1 MPQFSLPTV
10 NIRPFEAPDYT
21 QNLRSLS
28 LLYSALARGQRGGG
42 AGGGRGA
49 GKVYHI
55 YRGLDEQGNP
65 IYEPVYG
72 GTEKLATRNF
82 EAMTND
88 RAKFALSNDPAVSKK
103 LANLPELSTEGQAE
117 VLESIR
123 KEDIPRLEKTLKIPA
138 AALIRE
144 GLAEHEAARRQQLRA
159 IEDNDWSSLFSRV
172 KEGIS
177 TFGDNLDM
185 LGASAEEKKLI
196 AKRGEERRQ
205 QAIAANPYWQEQ
217 ERLRAEGRL
226 GTLTNV
232 VTNPLDTMADTIGDL
247 GAGLAG
253 AVVGAKAGSALGSAL
268 GLPGALGGA
277 VGGAVLGGLA
287 GVPFGVGSYTRRVV
301 NDPNLS
307 DQQQTQA
314 IEAGSASAG
323 LTGFA
328 ANALPGGVFARSA
341 LAPIS
346 RGATALAQRG
356 IGGGAMQRLANTGT
370 DAASQGLLARSVRAL
385 PASML
390 EGAMMNAGQQFG
402 ENVVFNQTTG
412 LDTPLS
418 EYVMDAA
425 LAGAVTGVPFA
436 PFNAAP
442 AKARRPVER
451 TTDTTQPPADAA
463 DSVASPVE
471 PIGPS
476 GSDAAVVSNAAEA
489 ANASAAQT
497 AGSSAFKPYTGRNK
511 RYIGISDDVASMLRA
526 MFTDKSAPADNFAT
540 VHPNDKADV
549 KASAKFRND
558 LYIGDYI
565 NGLLKFTGMSVEQL
579 RAEVNSRVSMPGFNN
594 VFKSRRER
602 QIVQEVAK
610 RLNDETY
617 LNDLFNDRLITP
629 DHVAAEPPYATGQ
642 PAPAKVR
649 QTEAEPVAEPVA
661 ETVQQPVAEPVQQQP
676 VAEPVQQPVAE
687 PVQQQPVAETV
698 QQKPVNEPV
707 QQQPVAELVQQQPVA
722 EPVQQPVVEP
732 ARQTLKDFLP
742 NADIKAIQ
750 DYVGRF
756 GNSLTEPERVQVW
769 ARIDELNP
777 ANYAELS
784 PWFEQQLGPNTLRD
798 SAAKLAA
805 ELSQEDTTNGA
816 KPTRPGKR
824 GSRSKQAAVVGNDG
838 QNATNRPVAESVAA
852 AVAREPGAAP
862 DAGTVA
868 PAALAQAVDG
878 GSPVAKRGNDGTPA
892 QVAGTVAP
900 DAGVVVRKRARKA
913 APADGERSV
922 GDAAAQPATTGESAG
937 SPRTARSAG
946 KSDGGDA
953 ANTGS
958 NKRSR
963 AAVPGRD
970 RVNPYGKLDFS
981 RVDLN
986 ATSSAALFDD
996 LMLGKALRDSLD
1008 DAEKIVAISTAS
1020 ALHPHGNRY
1029 STGLSALGWYARQ
1042 RGGESPVIN
1051 ADLDAVLGTIETPP
1065 VPDYFTQ
1072 ASKALTTQT
1081 SKEARDALQ
1090 PLIEQ
1095 HPKEAAQAGILEAM
1109 QRAEKAQA
1117 VAAKE
1122 AANLEALEADPVSLG
1137 DITDFI
1143 REIPEQVMRDA
1154 FNSPKL
1160 DINMGYG
1167 KVLRLLTKE
1176 ANPRLK
1182 LTDKEVQALNY
1193 LRENTDLP
1201 SIDTQDFADIQS
1213 NWKSM
1218 ANDLG
1223 FNVNKT
1229 DSSLTTA
1236 EAVKKVTKRARKC

>member
-28 LLYSALARGQRGGG
+28 LLYSALARGQRGGGG

-196 AKRGEERRQ
+196 AKRSEERRQ

-226 GTLTNV
+226 GTLTHV

-253 AVVGAKAGSALGSAL
+253 AVVGAKTGSALGSAL

-328 ANALPGGVFARSA
+328 ANALPGGAFARSA

-346 RGATALAQRG
+346 RGAAALAQRG
-356 IGGGAMQRLANTGT
+356 IGGGAMQRLANAGT

-402 ENVVFNQTTG
+402 ENVVFNQNTG

-476 GSDAAVVSNAAEA
+476 GSDGAVVSNAAEA

-540 VHPNDKADV
+540 VHPNDKADA

-579 RAEVNSRVSMPGFNN
+579 RAEVNSRISMPGFNN
-594 VFKSRRER
+594 IFKSRRER

-617 LNDLFNDRLITP
+617 LSDLFNDRLITP
-629 DHVAAEPPYATGQ
+629 DHVAAEPPNATGQ
-642 PAPAKVR
+642 PTPAKVR

-676 VAEPVQQPVAE
+676 VAE
-687 PVQQQPVAETV
+687 TV
-698 QQKPVNEPV
+698 QQK
-707 QQQPVAELVQQQPVA
+707 PVA

-732 ARQTLKDFLP
+732 ARQALKDFLP

-838 QNATNRPVAESVAA
+838 QNATNRPVAESAA
-852 AVAREPGAAP
+852 PAVAREPGAAP

-892 QVAGTVAP
+892 QVAGTIAP

-963 AAVPGRD
+963 AAAPGRD
-970 RVNPYGKLDFS
+970 RVSPYGKLDFS
-981 RVDLN
+981 RAELN

-1095 HPKEAAQAGILEAM
+1095 YPKEAAQAGILDAM

>member
-21 QNLRSLS
+21 QNLRSMS

-226 GTLTNV
+226 GTLTHV

-253 AVVGAKAGSALGSAL
+253 AVVGAKTGSALGAAL

-287 GVPFGVGSYTRRVV
+287 GVPFGVGNYTRRVV
-301 NDPNLS
+301 NDQNLS

-346 RGATALAQRG
+346 RGAAALAQRG
-356 IGGGAMQRLANTGT
+356 IGGGAMQRLANAGT

-402 ENVVFNQTTG
+402 ENVVFNQNTG

-418 EYVMDAA
+418 EYVLDAA

-442 AKARRPVER
+442 ATARRSVER

-476 GSDAAVVSNAAEA
+476 GSDSSVVFNAAEA

-540 VHPNDKADV
+540 VHPNDKADA
-549 KASAKFRND
+549 KANAKFRND

-579 RAEVNSRVSMPGFNN
+579 RTEVNSRISMPGFNN
-594 VFKSRRER
+594 IFKSRRER

-617 LNDLFNDRLITP
+617 LSDLFNDRLITP
-629 DHVAAEPPYATGQ
+629 DHVAAEPPNATGQ

-661 ETVQQPVAEPVQQQP
+661 ETVAESVAEPMQQQP

-687 PVQQQPVAETV
+687 PVQQPQ
-698 QQKPVNEPV
+698 
-707 QQQPVAELVQQQPVA
+707 QQQPPVA
-722 EPVQQPVVEP
+722 EPVQQPVAEP

-784 PWFEQQLGPNTLRD
+784 PWFEQQLGANTLRD

-838 QNATNRPVAESVAA
+838 QDATNRPVAESVAA

-922 GDAAAQPATTGESAG
+922 GDAVAQPATTGESAG

-963 AAVPGRD
+963 AAAPARD

-996 LMLGKALRDSLD
+996 LMLGKALLDSLG
-1008 DAEKIVAISTAS
+1008 DAEKFYAISKA
-1020 ALHPHGNRY
+1020 APIHRHGDRH
-1029 STGLSALGWYARQ
+1029 STGTSTLGWYARQ
-1042 RGGESPVIN
+1042 RGGESPYIN
-1051 ADLDAVLGTIETPP
+1051 DDLDAVLGTIETPP

-1072 ASKALTTQT
+1072 ASKALNASTT
-1081 SKEARDALQ
+1081 KEARDALQ

-1095 HPKEAAQAGILEAM
+1095 YPKEAAQAGILDAM

-1193 LRENTDLP
+1193 LRKNADLP

-1218 ANDLG
+1218 AHDLG

>member
-226 GTLTNV
+226 GTLTHV

-253 AVVGAKAGSALGSAL
+253 AVVGAKTGSALGAAL

-287 GVPFGVGSYTRRVV
+287 GVPFGVGNYTRRVV

-314 IEAGSASAG
+314 IEAGSAGAG

-346 RGATALAQRG
+346 RGAAALAQRG
-356 IGGGAMQRLANTGT
+356 IGGGAMQRLANAGT

-402 ENVVFNQTTG
+402 ENVVFNQNTG

-418 EYVMDAA
+418 EYVLDAA

-442 AKARRPVER
+442 ATARRSVER

-476 GSDAAVVSNAAEA
+476 GSDGSVVSNAAEA

-540 VHPNDKADV
+540 VHPNDKADA
-549 KASAKFRND
+549 KANAKFRND

-579 RAEVNSRVSMPGFNN
+579 RTEVNSRISMPSFNN
-594 VFKSRRER
+594 IFKSRRER

-617 LNDLFNDRLITP
+617 LSDLFNDRLITP
-629 DHVAAEPPYATGQ
+629 DHVAAEPPNATGQ
-642 PAPAKVR
+642 PAPARVR

-661 ETVQQPVAEPVQQQP
+661 ETVQQPVA
-676 VAEPVQQPVAE
+676 
-687 PVQQQPVAETV
+687 
-698 QQKPVNEPV
+698 
-707 QQQPVAELVQQQPVA
+707 
-722 EPVQQPVVEP
+722 EP

-838 QNATNRPVAESVAA
+838 QDATNRPVAESVAA

-862 DAGTVA
+862 DAGTAA

-963 AAVPGRD
+963 AAAPARD

-996 LMLGKALRDSLD
+996 LMLGKALLDSLG
-1008 DAEKIVAISTAS
+1008 DAEKFYAISNA
-1020 ALHPHGNRY
+1020 APIHRHGDRH
-1029 STGLSALGWYARQ
+1029 STGTSTLGWYARQ
-1042 RGGESPVIN
+1042 RGGESPYIN
-1051 ADLDAVLGTIETPP
+1051 DDLDAVLGTIETPP

-1072 ASKALTTQT
+1072 ASKALNASTT
-1081 SKEARDALQ
+1081 KEARDALQ

-1095 HPKEAAQAGILEAM
+1095 HPKEAAQAGILDAM

-1122 AANLEALEADPVSLG
+1122 SANLEALEADPVSLG

-1201 SIDTQDFADIQS
+1201 SIDTRDFANIQS

>member
-1 MPQFSLPTV
+1 MPQFSLPTG

-226 GTLTNV
+226 GTLTHV

-253 AVVGAKAGSALGSAL
+253 AVVGAKTGSALGAAL

-287 GVPFGVGSYTRRVV
+287 GVPTGVGSYTRRVV

-314 IEAGSASAG
+314 IEAGSAGAG

-346 RGATALAQRG
+346 RGAAALAQRG
-356 IGGGAMQRLANTGT
+356 IGGGAMQRLANAGT
-370 DAASQGLLARSVRAL
+370 DVASQGLLARSVRAL

-418 EYVMDAA
+418 ENVLDAA

-442 AKARRPVER
+442 ATARRSVER
-451 TTDTTQPPADAA
+451 TTATTQPPADAA

-476 GSDAAVVSNAAEA
+476 GSDGAVVSNAAEA

-540 VHPNDKADV
+540 VHPNDKADA

-579 RAEVNSRVSMPGFNN
+579 RTEVNSRISMPGFNN
-594 VFKSRRER
+594 IFKSRRER

-617 LNDLFNDRLITP
+617 LSDLFNDRLITP
-629 DHVAAEPPYATGQ
+629 DHVAAEPPSATGQ

-676 VAEPVQQPVAE
+676 VAEPVQQ
-687 PVQQQPVAETV
+687 
-698 QQKPVNEPV
+698 
-707 QQQPVAELVQQQPVA
+707 QPVA
-722 EPVQQPVVEP
+722 EPVQQPVAEP

-756 GNSLTEPERVQVW
+756 GNSQTEPERVQVW

-838 QNATNRPVAESVAA
+838 QDATNRPVAESVAA

-963 AAVPGRD
+963 AAAPGRD
-970 RVNPYGKLDFS
+970 RVSPYGKKDFS
-981 RVDLN
+981 RAELN

-996 LMLGKALRDSLD
+996 LMLGKALLDSLG
-1008 DAEKIVAISTAS
+1008 DAEKFYAISKA
-1020 ALHPHGNRY
+1020 APIHRHGDRH
-1029 STGLSALGWYARQ
+1029 STGTSTLGWYARQ
-1042 RGGESPVIN
+1042 RGGESPYIN
-1051 ADLDAVLGTIETPP
+1051 DDLDAVLGTIETPP

-1072 ASKALTTQT
+1072 ASKALNASTT
-1081 SKEARDALQ
+1081 KEARDALQ

-1095 HPKEAAQAGILEAM
+1095 YPKEATQAGILDAM

-1193 LRENTDLP
+1193 LRKNADLP

-1218 ANDLG
+1218 AHDLG

>member
-1 MPQFSLPTV
+1 MPQFSLPTI

-226 GTLTNV
+226 GTLTHV

-253 AVVGAKAGSALGSAL
+253 AVVGAKTGSALGAAL

-287 GVPFGVGSYTRRVV
+287 GVPTGVGSYTRRVV

-346 RGATALAQRG
+346 RGAAALAQRG
-356 IGGGAMQRLANTGT
+356 IGGGAMQRLANSGT

-442 AKARRPVER
+442 AKARRSVER

-476 GSDAAVVSNAAEA
+476 GSDGAVVSNAAEA

-540 VHPNDKADV
+540 VHPNDKADT

-579 RAEVNSRVSMPGFNN
+579 RTEVNSRISLPGFNN
-594 VFKSRRER
+594 IFKSRRER

-617 LNDLFNDRLITP
+617 LSDLFNDRLITP
-629 DHVAAEPPYATGQ
+629 DHVAAEPPNATGQ

-661 ETVQQPVAEPVQQQP
+661 ETVQQPVAEPVQQPQQQPP
-676 VAEPVQQPVAE
+676 VAEPVQQPVA
-687 PVQQQPVAETV
+687 
-698 QQKPVNEPV
+698 
-707 QQQPVAELVQQQPVA
+707 
-722 EPVQQPVVEP
+722 EP

-838 QNATNRPVAESVAA
+838 QDATNRPVAESVAA

-953 ANTGS
+953 ASTGS

-963 AAVPGRD
+963 AAAPARD

-996 LMLGKALRDSLD
+996 LMLGKALLDSLG
-1008 DAEKIVAISTAS
+1008 DAEKFYAISKA
-1020 ALHPHGNRY
+1020 APIHRHGDRH
-1029 STGLSALGWYARQ
+1029 STGTSTLGWYARQ
-1042 RGGESPVIN
+1042 RGGESPYIN
-1051 ADLDAVLGTIETPP
+1051 DDLDAVLGTIETPP

-1072 ASKALTTQT
+1072 ASKALNASTT
-1081 SKEARDALQ
+1081 KEARDALQ

-1095 HPKEAAQAGILEAM
+1095 YPKEAAQAGILDAM

-1143 REIPEQVMRDA
+1143 REIPEQVMQDA

-1193 LRENTDLP
+1193 LRKNADLP
-1201 SIDTQDFADIQS
+1201 SIDTRDFADIQS

-1218 ANDLG
+1218 AHDLG

>member
-1 MPQFSLPTV
+1 MPQFSLPTG

-226 GTLTNV
+226 GTLTHV

-253 AVVGAKAGSALGSAL
+253 AVVGAKTGSALGAAL

-287 GVPFGVGSYTRRVV
+287 GVPTGVGSYTRRVV

-314 IEAGSASAG
+314 IEAGSAGAG

-346 RGATALAQRG
+346 RGAAALAQRG
-356 IGGGAMQRLANTGT
+356 IGGGAMQRLANAGT
-370 DAASQGLLARSVRAL
+370 DVASQGLLARSVRAL

-418 EYVMDAA
+418 ENVLDAA

-442 AKARRPVER
+442 ATARRSVER
-451 TTDTTQPPADAA
+451 TTATTQPPADAA

-476 GSDAAVVSNAAEA
+476 GSDGAVVSNAAEA

-540 VHPNDKADV
+540 VHPNDKADA

-579 RAEVNSRVSMPGFNN
+579 RTEVNSRISMPGFNN
-594 VFKSRRER
+594 IFKSRRER

-617 LNDLFNDRLITP
+617 LSDLFNDRLITP
-629 DHVAAEPPYATGQ
+629 DHVAAEPPSATGQ

-676 VAEPVQQPVAE
+676 VAEPVQQ
-687 PVQQQPVAETV
+687 
-698 QQKPVNEPV
+698 
-707 QQQPVAELVQQQPVA
+707 QPVA
-722 EPVQQPVVEP
+722 EPVQQPVAEP

-838 QNATNRPVAESVAA
+838 QDATNRPVAESVAA

-963 AAVPGRD
+963 AAAPGRD
-970 RVNPYGKLDFS
+970 RVSPYGKKDFS
-981 RVDLN
+981 RAELN

-996 LMLGKALRDSLD
+996 LMLGKALLDSLG
-1008 DAEKIVAISTAS
+1008 DAEKFYAISKA
-1020 ALHPHGNRY
+1020 APIHRHGDRH
-1029 STGLSALGWYARQ
+1029 STGTSTLGWYARQ
-1042 RGGESPVIN
+1042 RGGESPYIN
-1051 ADLDAVLGTIETPP
+1051 DDLDAVLGTIETPP

-1072 ASKALTTQT
+1072 ASKALNASTT
-1081 SKEARDALQ
+1081 KEARDALQ

-1095 HPKEAAQAGILEAM
+1095 YPKEATQAGILDAM

-1193 LRENTDLP
+1193 LRKNADLP

-1218 ANDLG
+1218 AHDLG

>member
-196 AKRGEERRQ
+196 AKRSEERRQ

-226 GTLTNV
+226 GTLTHV

-253 AVVGAKAGSALGSAL
+253 AVVGAKTGSALGSAL

-287 GVPFGVGSYTRRVV
+287 GVPFGVGNYTRRVV
-301 NDPNLS
+301 NDQNLS
-307 DQQQTQA
+307 VQQLTQA

-346 RGATALAQRG
+346 RGAAALAQRG
-356 IGGGAMQRLANTGT
+356 IGGGAMQRLANAGT

-442 AKARRPVER
+442 AKARRSVER

-476 GSDAAVVSNAAEA
+476 GSDTAVVSNAAEA

-540 VHPNDKADV
+540 VHPNDKADA

-579 RAEVNSRVSMPGFNN
+579 RAEVNSRISMPGFNN
-594 VFKSRRER
+594 IFKSRRER

-617 LNDLFNDRLITP
+617 LSDLFNDRLITP
-629 DHVAAEPPYATGQ
+629 DHVAAEPPNATGQ

-661 ETVQQPVAEPVQQQP
+661 ETVQQPVAETV
-676 VAEPVQQPVAE
+676 
-687 PVQQQPVAETV
+687 QQPVAETV
-698 QQKPVNEPV
+698 QQ
-707 QQQPVAELVQQQPVA
+707 PVA
-722 EPVQQPVVEP
+722 EP
-732 ARQTLKDFLP
+732 ARQALKDFLP

-900 DAGVVVRKRARKA
+900 DAGVIVRKRARKA

-937 SPRTARSAG
+937 SPRTARSTG

-963 AAVPGRD
+963 VEAPGRD
-970 RVNPYGKLDFS
+970 RVSPYGKKDFS
-981 RVDLN
+981 REELN

-1020 ALHPHGNRY
+1020 ALHPHGNRH

-1201 SIDTQDFADIQS
+1201 SIDTRDFADIQS

-1218 ANDLG
+1218 AYDLG

>member
-1 MPQFSLPTV
+1 MPQFSLPTI

-226 GTLTNV
+226 GTLTHV

-253 AVVGAKAGSALGSAL
+253 AVVGAKTGSALGAAL

-287 GVPFGVGSYTRRVV
+287 GVPTGVGSYTRRVV

-314 IEAGSASAG
+314 IEAGSAGAG

-346 RGATALAQRG
+346 RGAAALAQRG
-356 IGGGAMQRLANTGT
+356 IGGGAMQRLANAGT

-412 LDTPLS
+412 LATPLS
-418 EYVMDAA
+418 ENVMDAA

-442 AKARRPVER
+442 VATSRRPAER
-451 TTDTTQPPADAA
+451 TTTVEQPPADAA
-463 DSVASPVE
+463 DTTVPPVE

-476 GSDAAVVSNAAEA
+476 GSDGAGVSNAAEVA
-489 ANASAAQT
+489 DASAAKT
-497 AGSSAFKPYTGRNK
+497 VDSSTFKPYTGRNK

-526 MFTDKSAPADNFAT
+526 MFTDKSAAADNFAT
-540 VHPNDKADV
+540 VHPNDKADT
-549 KASAKFRND
+549 KANAKFRND

-579 RAEVNSRVSMPGFNN
+579 RTEINSRVSMPGFNN
-594 VFKSRRER
+594 IFKSRRER
-602 QIVQEVAK
+602 QIVQELAK

-617 LNDLFNDRLITP
+617 LNDLFSDRLITP
-629 DHVAAEPPYATGQ
+629 EHVAAEPPNATGQ

-649 QTEAEPVAEPVA
+649 QTEAEPVQQPVTEPVQQQQSVT
-661 ETVQQPVAEPVQQQP
+661 EPVQQPVVEPVQQQP
-676 VAEPVQQPVAE
+676 VAEPVQQPVG
-687 PVQQQPVAETV
+687 
-698 QQKPVNEPV
+698 
-707 QQQPVAELVQQQPVA
+707 
-722 EPVQQPVVEP
+722 
-732 ARQTLKDFLP
+732 DFLP
-742 NADIKAIQ
+742 NADIEAIR

-798 SAAKLAA
+798 SAVSLAA

-824 GSRSKQAAVVGNDG
+824 GSRSKQAAVMGNDG
-838 QNATNRPVAESVAA
+838 QDATNRPVAESAAPVVAG
-852 AVAREPGAAP
+852 EPGTAP
-862 DAGTVA
+862 DAGTA
-868 PAALAQAVDG
+868 TAAALAQAVDG
-878 GSPVAKRGNDGTPA
+878 GSAVAKRGDAGAPA
-892 QVAGTVAP
+892 QTAGTTAP

-913 APADGERSV
+913 APADRERSV

-937 SPRTARSAG
+937 SRRTARSAG

-953 ANTGS
+953 ANTGR

-963 AAVPGRD
+963 AETSSRN

-996 LMLGKALRDSLD
+996 LMLGRALQDSLD
-1008 DAEKIVAISTAS
+1008 DAEKVFAISTAS
-1020 ALHPHGNRY
+1020 AALHPHGNRH

-1072 ASKALTTQT
+1072 ASKALNASTT
-1081 SKEARDALQ
+1081 KEARDALQ
-1090 PLIEQ
+1090 PLIE
-1095 HPKEAAQAGILEAM
+1095 HYPKEAAQAGILDAM

-1193 LRENTDLP
+1193 LRKNTDLP

-1218 ANDLG
+1218 AHDLG
-1223 FNVNKT
+1223 FSVNKT

>member
-10 NIRPFEAPDYT
+10 NIRHFEAPDYT

-226 GTLTNV
+226 GTLTHV

-253 AVVGAKAGSALGSAL
+253 AVVGAKTGSALGAAL

-287 GVPFGVGSYTRRVV
+287 GVPTGVGSYTRRVV

-314 IEAGSASAG
+314 IEAGSAGAG

-346 RGATALAQRG
+346 RGAAALAQRG
-356 IGGGAMQRLANTGT
+356 IGGGAMQRLANAGT

-402 ENVVFNQTTG
+402 ENVVFNQNTG
-412 LDTPLS
+412 LAAPLS
-418 EYVMDAA
+418 ENVLDAA

-442 AKARRPVER
+442 ATSRRPVER
-451 TTDTTQPPADAA
+451 TTATTQPPADAA
-463 DSVASPVE
+463 DSTVPPIE
-471 PIGPS
+471 PIGPA
-476 GSDAAVVSNAAEA
+476 GSDGTGVSNAAEA
-489 ANASAAQT
+489 VSAAKAT
-497 AGSSAFKPYTGRNK
+497 GSSTFKPYTGRNK

-540 VHPNDKADV
+540 VHPNDKADA

-579 RAEVNSRVSMPGFNN
+579 RTEVNSRISLPGFNN
-594 VFKSRRER
+594 IFKSRRER

-617 LNDLFNDRLITP
+617 LSDLFNDRLITP
-629 DHVAAEPPYATGQ
+629 EHVAAEPPNATGQ

-661 ETVQQPVAEPVQQQP
+661 ETVQQPVAETVQQQP
-676 VAEPVQQPVAE
+676 VAEPVQQPVTE
-687 PVQQQPVAETV
+687 PV
-698 QQKPVNEPV
+698 
-707 QQQPVAELVQQQPVA
+707 QQPVA
-722 EPVQQPVVEP
+722 EP
-732 ARQTLKDFLP
+732 ARQALKDFLP

-777 ANYAELS
+777 ADYAELS

-838 QNATNRPVAESVAA
+838 QDATNRPVAESVAA
-852 AVAREPGAAP
+852 AVAGEPGTAP
-862 DAGTVA
+862 DAGTATAAA
-868 PAALAQAVDG
+868 PAQAVAG
-878 GSPVAKRGNDGTPA
+878 GSQVTRRGNDGAPA

-900 DAGVVVRKRARKA
+900 DAGVIVRKRTRKA

-922 GDAAAQPATTGESAG
+922 GDAAAQPATTGESTG
-937 SPRTARSAG
+937 SSRTARSAG
-946 KSDGGDA
+946 KSDGRDA
-953 ANTGS
+953 ANTGG

-963 AAVPGRD
+963 AETSSRN

-996 LMLGKALRDSLD
+996 LMLGRALQDSLD
-1008 DAEKIVAISTAS
+1008 DAEKVFAISTAS
-1020 ALHPHGNRY
+1020 AALHPHGNRH
-1029 STGLSALGWYARQ
+1029 STGPSALGWYARQ

-1065 VPDYFTQ
+1065 VPDYVTQ

-1081 SKEARDALQ
+1081 SKESRDALQ

-1095 HPKEAAQAGILEAM
+1095 YPKEAAQAGILDAM

-1193 LRENTDLP
+1193 LRKNADLP
-1201 SIDTQDFADIQS
+1201 SIDTRDFADIQS

-1218 ANDLG
+1218 AHDLG

>member
-21 QNLRSLS
+21 KDLRSLS
-28 LLYSALARGQRGGG
+28 MLYAAMARGQRGGG

-88 RAKFALSNDPAVSKK
+88 RAKFALSNDPVVSKK

-123 KEDIPRLEKTLKIPA
+123 KEDIPRLEKTFKIPA

-144 GLAEHEAARRQQLRA
+144 GLAEHEAVRRQQLRA
-159 IEDNDWSSLFSRV
+159 IEDNDWGSLFSRV

-226 GTLTNV
+226 GTLTHV

-253 AVVGAKAGSALGSAL
+253 AVVGAKTGSALGAAL

-287 GVPFGVGSYTRRVV
+287 GVPSGVGSYTRRVV

-328 ANALPGGVFARSA
+328 ANALPGGVFAHSA

-346 RGATALAQRG
+346 RGAAALAQRG
-356 IGGGAMQRLANTGT
+356 IGGGTMQRLANAGT

-402 ENVVFNQTTG
+402 ENIVFNQTTG
-412 LDTPLS
+412 LATPLS

-442 AKARRPVER
+442 VATSRRPAER
-451 TTDTTQPPADAA
+451 TTTVEQPPADAA
-463 DSVASPVE
+463 DTTVPPVE

-476 GSDAAVVSNAAEA
+476 GSDGAGVSNATEVAD
-489 ANASAAQT
+489 ASAVKT
-497 AGSSAFKPYTGRNK
+497 AGSSTFKPYAGRNK

-526 MFTDKSAPADNFAT
+526 MFTDKSAAADNFAT
-540 VHPNDKADV
+540 VHPNDKADT
-549 KASAKFRND
+549 KANAKFRND

-579 RAEVNSRVSMPGFNN
+579 RTEINSRVSMPGFNN
-594 VFKSRRER
+594 IFKSRRER
-602 QIVQEVAK
+602 QIVQELAK

-617 LNDLFNDRLITP
+617 LNDLFSDRLITP
-629 DHVAAEPPYATGQ
+629 EHVAAEPPNATEQ
-642 PAPAKVR
+642 PVPAKVR
-649 QTEAEPVAEPVA
+649 QTEAEPV
-661 ETVQQPVAEPVQQQP
+661 QQPVVEPVQQP

-687 PVQQQPVAETV
+687 PVQQPVG
-698 QQKPVNEPV
+698 
-707 QQQPVAELVQQQPVA
+707 
-722 EPVQQPVVEP
+722 
-732 ARQTLKDFLP
+732 DFLP
-742 NADIKAIQ
+742 NADIEAIR

-798 SAAKLAA
+798 SAASLAA

-838 QNATNRPVAESVAA
+838 QDATNRPVAESAAPVVAG
-852 AVAREPGAAP
+852 EPGTAP
-862 DAGTVA
+862 DAGTA
-868 PAALAQAVDG
+868 TAAALAQAVDG
-878 GSPVAKRGNDGTPA
+878 GSAVAKRGDAGAPA
-892 QVAGTVAP
+892 QTAGTTAP
-900 DAGVVVRKRARKA
+900 DAGVIVRKRSRKA
-913 APADGERSV
+913 APVDGERSA
-922 GDAAAQPATTGESAG
+922 GDAAAQPATTGESTG
-937 SPRTARSAG
+937 SRRTARSAG

-963 AAVPGRD
+963 TEAPGRD
-970 RVNPYGKLDFS
+970 RVSPYGKLDFS

-996 LMLGKALRDSLD
+996 LMLGKALLDSLD
-1008 DAEKIVAISTAS
+1008 DAEKFFAISKA
-1020 ALHPHGNRY
+1020 APIHRHGDRH
-1029 STGLSALGWYARQ
+1029 STGTSTLGWYARQ
-1042 RGGESPVIN
+1042 RGGESPYIN
-1051 ADLDAVLGTIETPP
+1051 DDLDAVLGTIETPP
-1065 VPDYFTQ
+1065 VPDYFAQ
-1072 ASKALTTQT
+1072 ASKALTFPTT
-1081 SKEARDALQ
+1081 KEARNALQ

-1095 HPKEAAQAGILEAM
+1095 HPKEAAQAGILDAM

-1122 AANLEALEADPVSLG
+1122 AANLEALESEPVSLG

-1193 LRENTDLP
+1193 LRKNTDLP

-1218 ANDLG
+1218 AHDLG
-1223 FNVNKT
+1223 FSVNKT

>member
-1 MPQFSLPTV
+1 MPQFSLPTG

-226 GTLTNV
+226 GTLTHV

-253 AVVGAKAGSALGSAL
+253 AVVGAKTGSALGAAL

-287 GVPFGVGSYTRRVV
+287 GVPTGVGSYTRRVV

-314 IEAGSASAG
+314 IEAGSAGAG

-346 RGATALAQRG
+346 RGAAALAQRG
-356 IGGGAMQRLANTGT
+356 IGGGAMQRLANAGT
-370 DAASQGLLARSVRAL
+370 DVASQGLLARSVRAL

-418 EYVMDAA
+418 ENVLDAA

-442 AKARRPVER
+442 ATARRSVER
-451 TTDTTQPPADAA
+451 TTATTQPPADAA

-476 GSDAAVVSNAAEA
+476 GSDGAVVSKAAEA

-540 VHPNDKADV
+540 VHPNDKADA

-579 RAEVNSRVSMPGFNN
+579 RTEVNSRISMPGFNN
-594 VFKSRRER
+594 IFKSRRER

-617 LNDLFNDRLITP
+617 LSDLFNDRLITP
-629 DHVAAEPPYATGQ
+629 DHVAAEPPSATGQ

-676 VAEPVQQPVAE
+676 VAEPVQQ
-687 PVQQQPVAETV
+687 
-698 QQKPVNEPV
+698 
-707 QQQPVAELVQQQPVA
+707 QPVA
-722 EPVQQPVVEP
+722 EPVQQPVAEP

-838 QNATNRPVAESVAA
+838 QDATNRPVAESVAA

-963 AAVPGRD
+963 AAAPGRD
-970 RVNPYGKLDFS
+970 RVSPYGKKDFS
-981 RVDLN
+981 RAELN

-996 LMLGKALRDSLD
+996 LMLGKALLDSLG
-1008 DAEKIVAISTAS
+1008 DAEKFYAISKA
-1020 ALHPHGNRY
+1020 APIHRHGDRH
-1029 STGLSALGWYARQ
+1029 STGTSTLGWYARQ
-1042 RGGESPVIN
+1042 RGGESPYIN
-1051 ADLDAVLGTIETPP
+1051 DDLDAVLGTIETPP

-1072 ASKALTTQT
+1072 ASKALNASTT
-1081 SKEARDALQ
+1081 KEARDALQ

-1095 HPKEAAQAGILEAM
+1095 YPKEATQAGILDAM

-1193 LRENTDLP
+1193 LRKNADLP

-1218 ANDLG
+1218 AHDLG

>member
-1 MPQFSLPTV
+1 MSQFSLPTV

-21 QNLRSLS
+21 KDLRSLS
-28 LLYSALARGQRGGG
+28 MLYAAMARGQRGGG

-226 GTLTNV
+226 GTLTHV

-253 AVVGAKAGSALGSAL
+253 AVVGAKTGSALGAAL

-287 GVPFGVGSYTRRVV
+287 GVPFGVGNYTRRVV
-301 NDPNLS
+301 NDQNLS

-341 LAPIS
+341 LTPIS
-346 RGATALAQRG
+346 RGAAALAQRG
-356 IGGGAMQRLANTGT
+356 IGGGAMQRLANAGT

-402 ENVVFNQTTG
+402 ENVVFNQNTG
-412 LDTPLS
+412 LAAPLS
-418 EYVMDAA
+418 ENVLDAA

-442 AKARRPVER
+442 ATARRSVER

-476 GSDAAVVSNAAEA
+476 GSDGTGVSNAAEA
-489 ANASAAQT
+489 VSAAKT
-497 AGSSAFKPYTGRNK
+497 TGSSTFKPYEGRNK
-511 RYIGISDDVASMLRA
+511 RYIGISDDAANMLRA
-526 MFTDKSAPADNFAT
+526 MFTDKRAAKDNFIT
-540 VHPNDKADV
+540 TRPNDSADAKAN
-549 KASAKFRND
+549 AKFLND
-558 LYIGDYI
+558 IYLGDHI
-565 NGLLKFTGMSVEQL
+565 NGLLKYTGMSVDQL
-579 RAEVNSRVSMPGFNN
+579 RAEVNSRVSMPGFNS

-602 QIVQEVAK
+602 QIVQELAK

-617 LNDLFNDRLITP
+617 LNDLFSDRLITP
-629 DHVAAEPPYATGQ
+629 EHVAAEPPSTATQ
-642 PAPAKVR
+642 PVPPKVR
-649 QTEAEPVAEPVA
+649 QTEAEPVAEPV
-661 ETVQQPVAEPVQQQP
+661 QP
-676 VAEPVQQPVAE
+676 PVQQPVAE
-687 PVQQQPVAETV
+687 PVQQQ
-698 QQKPVNEPV
+698 
-707 QQQPVAELVQQQPVA
+707 QQPVA
-722 EPVQQPVVEP
+722 EP
-732 ARQTLKDFLP
+732 ARQALKDFLP

-838 QNATNRPVAESVAA
+838 QDATNRPVAESVAA

-878 GSPVAKRGNDGTPA
+878 GSPVAKRGNDGSPT
-892 QVAGTVAP
+892 QTAGTTAP
-900 DAGVVVRKRARKA
+900 DAGVIVRKRARKA

-922 GDAAAQPATTGESAG
+922 GDAAAQPATTGESTG

-963 AAVPGRD
+963 AEAPARD

-1020 ALHPHGNRY
+1020 SLHPHGNRH

-1095 HPKEAAQAGILEAM
+1095 HPKEAAQAGILDAV

-1122 AANLEALEADPVSLG
+1122 AANLEAMEADPVSLG

-1143 REIPEQVMRDA
+1143 RDIPEQVMRDA

-1213 NWKSM
+1213 NWKAM
-1218 ANDLG
+1218 AHDLG
-1223 FNVNKT
+1223 FSVNKT

>member
-1 MPQFSLPTV
+1 MSQFSLPTV

-21 QNLRSLS
+21 KDLRSLS
-28 LLYSALARGQRGGG
+28 MLYAAMARGQRGGG

-226 GTLTNV
+226 GTLTHV

-253 AVVGAKAGSALGSAL
+253 AVVGAKTGSALGAAL

-287 GVPFGVGSYTRRVV
+287 GVPFGVGNYTRRVV
-301 NDPNLS
+301 NDQNLS

-346 RGATALAQRG
+346 RGAAALAQRG
-356 IGGGAMQRLANTGT
+356 IGGGAMQRLANAGT

-402 ENVVFNQTTG
+402 ENVVFNQNTG

-418 EYVMDAA
+418 EYVLDAA

-442 AKARRPVER
+442 ATARRSVER

-476 GSDAAVVSNAAEA
+476 GSDGSVVSNAAEA

-540 VHPNDKADV
+540 VHPNDKADA

-579 RAEVNSRVSMPGFNN
+579 RTEVNSRISLPGFNN
-594 VFKSRRER
+594 IFKSRRER

-617 LNDLFNDRLITP
+617 LSDLFNDRLITP
-629 DHVAAEPPYATGQ
+629 DHVAAEPPNATGQ

-676 VAEPVQQPVAE
+676 AAEPVQQQPAAEPVQQPVAE
-687 PVQQQPVAETV
+687 TVQQQ
-698 QQKPVNEPV
+698 Q
-707 QQQPVAELVQQQPVA
+707 QQQPVA
-722 EPVQQPVVEP
+722 EPVQQPVTEP
-732 ARQTLKDFLP
+732 AHQTLKDFLP

-838 QNATNRPVAESVAA
+838 QDATNRPVAESVAA

-900 DAGVVVRKRARKA
+900 DAGVVVRKRDRKA

-963 AAVPGRD
+963 AAAPARD

-996 LMLGKALRDSLD
+996 LMLGKALLDSLG
-1008 DAEKIVAISTAS
+1008 DAEKLYAISNA
-1020 ALHPHGNRY
+1020 APIHRHGDRH
-1029 STGLSALGWYARQ
+1029 STGTSTLGWYARQ
-1042 RGGESPVIN
+1042 RGGESPYIN
-1051 ADLDAVLGTIETPP
+1051 DDLDAVLGTIETPP

-1072 ASKALTTQT
+1072 ASKALNASTT
-1081 SKEARDALQ
+1081 KEARDALQ

-1122 AANLEALEADPVSLG
+1122 AANLEALESEPVSLG

-1143 REIPEQVMRDA
+1143 RDIPEQVMRDA

-1193 LRENTDLP
+1193 LRKNADLP
-1201 SIDTQDFADIQS
+1201 SIDTRDFADIQS

-1218 ANDLG
+1218 AHDLG

>member
-21 QNLRSLS
+21 KNLRSLS
-28 LLYSALARGQRGGG
+28 LLYAAMARGQRGGG

-226 GTLTNV
+226 GTLTHV

-253 AVVGAKAGSALGSAL
+253 AVVGAKTGSALGSAL

-287 GVPFGVGSYTRRVV
+287 GVPFGVGNYTRRVV
-301 NDPNLS
+301 NDQNLS

-346 RGATALAQRG
+346 RGAAALAQRG
-356 IGGGAMQRLANTGT
+356 IGGGAMQRLANAGT

-442 AKARRPVER
+442 AKARRSVER

-540 VHPNDKADV
+540 VHPNDKADA

-579 RAEVNSRVSMPGFNN
+579 RTEVNSRISMPGFNN
-594 VFKSRRER
+594 IFKSRRER

-617 LNDLFNDRLITP
+617 LSDLFNDRLITP
-629 DHVAAEPPYATGQ
+629 DHVAAEPPNATGQ

-676 VAEPVQQPVAE
+676 VAEP
-687 PVQQQPVAETV
+687 
-698 QQKPVNEPV
+698 
-707 QQQPVAELVQQQPVA
+707 
-722 EPVQQPVVEP
+722 
-732 ARQTLKDFLP
+732 ARQVLKDFLP

-900 DAGVVVRKRARKA
+900 DAGVIIRKRARKA

-937 SPRTARSAG
+937 SPRTARSTG
-946 KSDGGDA
+946 KSDGRDA

-963 AAVPGRD
+963 VEAPGRD
-970 RVNPYGKLDFS
+970 RVSPYGKKDFS
-981 RVDLN
+981 REELN

-1020 ALHPHGNRY
+1020 ALHPHGNRH

-1201 SIDTQDFADIQS
+1201 SIDTRDFADIQS

-1218 ANDLG
+1218 AYDLG

>member
-1 MPQFSLPTV
+1 MPQFSLPTI

-159 IEDNDWSSLFSRV
+159 IEDNDWGSLFSRV

-226 GTLTNV
+226 GTLTHV

-253 AVVGAKAGSALGSAL
+253 AVVGAKTGSALGAAL

-287 GVPFGVGSYTRRVV
+287 GVPTGVGSYTRRVV

-346 RGATALAQRG
+346 RGAAALAQRG
-356 IGGGAMQRLANTGT
+356 IGGGAMQRLANAGT

-402 ENVVFNQTTG
+402 ENVVFNQNTG

-418 EYVMDAA
+418 EYVLDAA

-442 AKARRPVER
+442 ATARRSVER

-476 GSDAAVVSNAAEA
+476 GSDGSVVSNAAEA

-540 VHPNDKADV
+540 VHPNDKADA
-549 KASAKFRND
+549 KANAKFRND

-579 RAEVNSRVSMPGFNN
+579 RTEVNSRISMPGFNN
-594 VFKSRRER
+594 IFKSRRER

-617 LNDLFNDRLITP
+617 LSDLFNDRLITP
-629 DHVAAEPPYATGQ
+629 DHVAAEPPNATGQ

-661 ETVQQPVAEPVQQQP
+661 ETVAESVAEPMQQQQP

-687 PVQQQPVAETV
+687 PVQQP
-698 QQKPVNEPV
+698 
-707 QQQPVAELVQQQPVA
+707 QQQPPVA
-722 EPVQQPVVEP
+722 EPVQQPVAEP

-963 AAVPGRD
+963 AAAPGRD

-996 LMLGKALRDSLD
+996 LMLGKALLDSLG
-1008 DAEKIVAISTAS
+1008 DAEKFYAISKA
-1020 ALHPHGNRY
+1020 APIHRHGDRH
-1029 STGLSALGWYARQ
+1029 STGTSTLGWYARQ
-1042 RGGESPVIN
+1042 RGGESPYIN
-1051 ADLDAVLGTIETPP
+1051 DDLDAVLGTIETPP

-1081 SKEARDALQ
+1081 SKEARDDLQ

-1095 HPKEAAQAGILEAM
+1095 YPKEAAQAGILDAM

-1201 SIDTQDFADIQS
+1201 SIDTRDFADIQS

-1218 ANDLG
+1218 AHDLG

>member
-21 QNLRSLS
+21 KDLRSLS
-28 LLYSALARGQRGGG
+28 MLYAAMARGQRGGG

-159 IEDNDWSSLFSRV
+159 IEDNDWGSLFSRV

-226 GTLTNV
+226 GTLTHV

-253 AVVGAKAGSALGSAL
+253 AVVGAKTGSALGAAL

-287 GVPFGVGSYTRRVV
+287 GVPTGVGSYTRRVV

-346 RGATALAQRG
+346 RGAAALAQRG
-356 IGGGAMQRLANTGT
+356 IGGGAMQRLANAGT

-418 EYVMDAA
+418 ENVLDAA

-442 AKARRPVER
+442 ATARRSVER

-476 GSDAAVVSNAAEA
+476 GSDGSVVSNAAEA

-540 VHPNDKADV
+540 VHPNDKADA

-565 NGLLKFTGMSVEQL
+565 NGLLKFTGMSVDQL
-579 RAEVNSRVSMPGFNN
+579 RTEVNSRISLPGFNN
-594 VFKSRRER
+594 IFKSRRER

-617 LNDLFNDRLITP
+617 LSDLFNDRLITP
-629 DHVAAEPPYATGQ
+629 DHVAAEPPNATGQ

-661 ETVQQPVAEPVQQQP
+661 ETVQQPVAEPVQQPVAEPVQQPQQQPP
-676 VAEPVQQPVAE
+676 VAEPVQQPVA
-687 PVQQQPVAETV
+687 
-698 QQKPVNEPV
+698 
-707 QQQPVAELVQQQPVA
+707 
-722 EPVQQPVVEP
+722 EP

-838 QNATNRPVAESVAA
+838 QDATNRPVAESVAA

-963 AAVPGRD
+963 AAAPARD

-996 LMLGKALRDSLD
+996 LMLGKALLDSLG
-1008 DAEKIVAISTAS
+1008 DAEKFYAISKA
-1020 ALHPHGNRY
+1020 APIHRHGDRH
-1029 STGLSALGWYARQ
+1029 STGTSTLGWYARQ
-1042 RGGESPVIN
+1042 RGGESPYIN
-1051 ADLDAVLGTIETPP
+1051 DDLDAVLGTIETPP
-1065 VPDYFTQ
+1065 VPDYFTK
-1072 ASKALTTQT
+1072 ASKALNASTT
-1081 SKEARDALQ
+1081 KEARDALQ

-1095 HPKEAAQAGILEAM
+1095 YPKEAAQAGILDAM

-1137 DITDFI
+1137 DITDSI

-1201 SIDTQDFADIQS
+1201 SIDTRDFADIQS

-1218 ANDLG
+1218 AHDLG

>member
-196 AKRGEERRQ
+196 AKRSEERRQ

-226 GTLTNV
+226 GTFTHV

-253 AVVGAKAGSALGSAL
+253 AVVGAKTGSALGSAL
-268 GLPGALGGA
+268 GLPGALGGV

-346 RGATALAQRG
+346 RGAAALAQRG
-356 IGGGAMQRLANTGT
+356 IGGGAMQRLANAGT

-442 AKARRPVER
+442 AKARRSVER

-476 GSDAAVVSNAAEA
+476 GSDGAVVSNAAEA

-497 AGSSAFKPYTGRNK
+497 AGSSVFKPYTGRNK

-540 VHPNDKADV
+540 VHPNDKADA

-579 RAEVNSRVSMPGFNN
+579 RTEVNSRISMPGFNN
-594 VFKSRRER
+594 IFKSRRER

-617 LNDLFNDRLITP
+617 LSDLFNDRLITP
-629 DHVAAEPPYATGQ
+629 DHVAAEPPNATGQ

-661 ETVQQPVAEPVQQQP
+661 ETVQQPVAETV
-676 VAEPVQQPVAE
+676 
-687 PVQQQPVAETV
+687 QQPVAETV
-698 QQKPVNEPV
+698 QQ
-707 QQQPVAELVQQQPVA
+707 PVAETVQQPVA
-722 EPVQQPVVEP
+722 EP
-732 ARQTLKDFLP
+732 ARQALKDFLP

-900 DAGVVVRKRARKA
+900 DAGVIVRKRARKA

-963 AAVPGRD
+963 VEAPGRD
-970 RVNPYGKLDFS
+970 RVSPYGKKDFS
-981 RVDLN
+981 REELN

-1020 ALHPHGNRY
+1020 ALHPHGNRH

-1122 AANLEALEADPVSLG
+1122 ASNLEALEADPVSLG

-1201 SIDTQDFADIQS
+1201 SIDTRDFADIQS

-1218 ANDLG
+1218 AYDLG

>member
-21 QNLRSLS
+21 KDLRSLS
-28 LLYSALARGQRGGG
+28 MLYATMARGQRGGG

-88 RAKFALSNDPAVSKK
+88 RAKFALSNDPVVSKK

-159 IEDNDWSSLFSRV
+159 IEDNDWGSLFSRV

-226 GTLTNV
+226 GTLTHV

-253 AVVGAKAGSALGSAL
+253 AVVGAKTGSALGAAL

-301 NDPNLS
+301 NDQNLS

-346 RGATALAQRG
+346 RGAAALAQRG
-356 IGGGAMQRLANTGT
+356 IGGGAMQRLANAGT

-402 ENVVFNQTTG
+402 ENVVFNQNTG
-412 LDTPLS
+412 LATPLS
-418 EYVMDAA
+418 EYVLDAA

-442 AKARRPVER
+442 VATSRRPAER
-451 TTDTTQPPADAA
+451 TTTVAQPPADAA
-463 DSVASPVE
+463 DTTVPPVE

-476 GSDAAVVSNAAEA
+476 GSDGAGVSNVAEVA
-489 ANASAAQT
+489 DASTAKT
-497 AGSSAFKPYTGRNK
+497 AGSSTFKPYEGRNK

-526 MFTDKSAPADNFAT
+526 MFTDKSAAADNFAT
-540 VHPNDKADV
+540 VHPNDKADT
-549 KASAKFRND
+549 KANTKFRND

-594 VFKSRRER
+594 IFKSRRER
-602 QIVQEVAK
+602 QIVQELAK

-617 LNDLFNDRLITP
+617 LSDLFNDRLITP
-629 DHVAAEPPYATGQ
+629 DHVAAEPPNATGQ

-661 ETVQQPVAEPVQQQP
+661 ETVQQPVAETVQQPVAETVQQQP

-687 PVQQQPVAETV
+687 TV
-698 QQKPVNEPV
+698 
-707 QQQPVAELVQQQPVA
+707 QQPVA
-722 EPVQQPVVEP
+722 EP
-732 ARQTLKDFLP
+732 ARQILKDFLP

-852 AVAREPGAAP
+852 AVAGEPGAAP

-922 GDAAAQPATTGESAG
+922 GDAATQPATTGESAG

-953 ANTGS
+953 ANTGG

-963 AAVPGRD
+963 NEAPVRG

-996 LMLGKALRDSLD
+996 LMLGKALLDSLGD
-1008 DAEKIVAISTAS
+1008 EEKFYAISNA
-1020 ALHPHGNRY
+1020 APIHHHGDRH
-1029 STGLSALGWYARQ
+1029 STGTSTLGWYARQ
-1042 RGGESPVIN
+1042 RGGESPYIN
-1051 ADLDAVLGTIETPP
+1051 DDLDAVLGTIETPP

-1072 ASKALTTQT
+1072 ASKALNASTT
-1081 SKEARDALQ
+1081 KEARDALQ

-1095 HPKEAAQAGILEAM
+1095 YPKEAAQAGILDAM

-1193 LRENTDLP
+1193 LRENMDLP
-1201 SIDTQDFADIQS
+1201 SIDTRDFADIQS

-1218 ANDLG
+1218 AHDLG

>member
-226 GTLTNV
+226 GTLTHV

-253 AVVGAKAGSALGSAL
+253 AVVGAKTGSALGSAL

-346 RGATALAQRG
+346 RGAAALAQRG
-356 IGGGAMQRLANTGT
+356 IGGGAMQRLANAGT

-402 ENVVFNQTTG
+402 ENVVFNQNTG

-442 AKARRPVER
+442 AKARRSVER

-476 GSDAAVVSNAAEA
+476 GSDGAVVSNAAEA

-540 VHPNDKADV
+540 VHPNDKADA

-579 RAEVNSRVSMPGFNN
+579 RAEVNSRISMPGFNN
-594 VFKSRRER
+594 IFKSRRER

-617 LNDLFNDRLITP
+617 LSDLFNDRLITP
-629 DHVAAEPPYATGQ
+629 DHVAAEPPNATGQ

-676 VAEPVQQPVAE
+676 VAEP
-687 PVQQQPVAETV
+687 
-698 QQKPVNEPV
+698 
-707 QQQPVAELVQQQPVA
+707 
-722 EPVQQPVVEP
+722 
-732 ARQTLKDFLP
+732 ARQVLKDFLP

-900 DAGVVVRKRARKA
+900 DAGVIIRKRARKA

-937 SPRTARSAG
+937 SPRTARSTG
-946 KSDGGDA
+946 KSDGRDA

-963 AAVPGRD
+963 VEAPGRD
-970 RVNPYGKLDFS
+970 RVSPYGKKDFS
-981 RVDLN
+981 REELN

-1020 ALHPHGNRY
+1020 ALHPHGNRH

-1201 SIDTQDFADIQS
+1201 SIDTRDFADIQS

-1218 ANDLG
+1218 AYDLG

>member
-21 QNLRSLS
+21 KDLRSLS
-28 LLYSALARGQRGGG
+28 LLYAAMARGQRGGG

-196 AKRGEERRQ
+196 AKRSEERRQ

-226 GTLTNV
+226 GTLTHV

-253 AVVGAKAGSALGSAL
+253 AVVGAKTGSALGSAL

-287 GVPFGVGSYTRRVV
+287 GVPFGVGNYTRRVV
-301 NDPNLS
+301 NDQNLS
-307 DQQQTQA
+307 DQQKTQA

-346 RGATALAQRG
+346 RGAAALAQRG
-356 IGGGAMQRLANTGT
+356 IGGGAMQRLANAGT

-442 AKARRPVER
+442 AKARRSVER

-489 ANASAAQT
+489 ANASTAQT
-497 AGSSAFKPYTGRNK
+497 AGSSTFKPYTGRNK

-540 VHPNDKADV
+540 VHPNDKADA

-579 RAEVNSRVSMPGFNN
+579 RTEVNSRISMPGFNN
-594 VFKSRRER
+594 IFKSRRER

-617 LNDLFNDRLITP
+617 LSDLFNDRLITP
-629 DHVAAEPPYATGQ
+629 DHVAAEPPNATGQ
-642 PAPAKVR
+642 PTPAKVR

-661 ETVQQPVAEPVQQQP
+661 ETVQQ
-676 VAEPVQQPVAE
+676 
-687 PVQQQPVAETV
+687 QPVAETV
-698 QQKPVNEPV
+698 QQ
-707 QQQPVAELVQQQPVA
+707 PVA
-722 EPVQQPVVEP
+722 EP
-732 ARQTLKDFLP
+732 ARQVLKDFLP

-900 DAGVVVRKRARKA
+900 DAGVIVRKRARKA

-937 SPRTARSAG
+937 SPRTARSTG

-963 AAVPGRD
+963 VEVPGRD
-970 RVNPYGKLDFS
+970 RVSPYGKKDFS
-981 RVDLN
+981 RADLN

-1020 ALHPHGNRY
+1020 ALHPHGNRH

-1095 HPKEAAQAGILEAM
+1095 HPKEAAQAGILDAM

-1218 ANDLG
+1218 AYDLG

>member
-226 GTLTNV
+226 GTLTHV

-253 AVVGAKAGSALGSAL
+253 AVVGAKTGSALGSAL

-287 GVPFGVGSYTRRVV
+287 GVPFGVGNYTRRVV
-301 NDPNLS
+301 NDQNLS

-346 RGATALAQRG
+346 RGAAALAQRG
-356 IGGGAMQRLANTGT
+356 IGGGAMQRLANAGT

-402 ENVVFNQTTG
+402 ENVVFNQNTG

-442 AKARRPVER
+442 AKARRSVER

-476 GSDAAVVSNAAEA
+476 GSDGAVVSNAAEA

-540 VHPNDKADV
+540 VHPNDKADA

-579 RAEVNSRVSMPGFNN
+579 RAEVNSRISMPGFNN
-594 VFKSRRER
+594 IFKSRRER

-617 LNDLFNDRLITP
+617 LSDLFNDRLITP
-629 DHVAAEPPYATGQ
+629 DHVAAEPPNATGQ

-676 VAEPVQQPVAE
+676 VAEP
-687 PVQQQPVAETV
+687 
-698 QQKPVNEPV
+698 
-707 QQQPVAELVQQQPVA
+707 
-722 EPVQQPVVEP
+722 
-732 ARQTLKDFLP
+732 ARQVLKDFLP

-900 DAGVVVRKRARKA
+900 DAGVIIRKRARKA

-937 SPRTARSAG
+937 SPRTARSTG
-946 KSDGGDA
+946 KSDGRDA

-963 AAVPGRD
+963 VEAPGRD
-970 RVNPYGKLDFS
+970 RVSPYGKKDFS
-981 RVDLN
+981 REELN

-1020 ALHPHGNRY
+1020 ALHPHGNRH

-1201 SIDTQDFADIQS
+1201 SIDTRDFADIQS

-1218 ANDLG
+1218 AYDLG

>member
-196 AKRGEERRQ
+196 AKRSEERRQ

-226 GTLTNV
+226 GTLTHV

-253 AVVGAKAGSALGSAL
+253 AVIGAKTGSALGSAL

-328 ANALPGGVFARSA
+328 ANALPGGAFARSA

-346 RGATALAQRG
+346 RGAAALAQRG
-356 IGGGAMQRLANTGT
+356 IGGGAMQRLANAGT

-402 ENVVFNQTTG
+402 ENVVFNQNTG

-476 GSDAAVVSNAAEA
+476 GSDGAVVSNAAEA

-540 VHPNDKADV
+540 VHPNDKADA

-579 RAEVNSRVSMPGFNN
+579 RAEVNSRISMPGFNN
-594 VFKSRRER
+594 IFKSRRER

-617 LNDLFNDRLITP
+617 LSDLFNDRLITP
-629 DHVAAEPPYATGQ
+629 DHVAAEPPNATGQ
-642 PAPAKVR
+642 PTPAKVR

-687 PVQQQPVAETV
+687 PVQQ
-698 QQKPVNEPV
+698 
-707 QQQPVAELVQQQPVA
+707 PVA

-732 ARQTLKDFLP
+732 ARQALKDFLP

-838 QNATNRPVAESVAA
+838 QNATNRPVAESAA
-852 AVAREPGAAP
+852 PAVAREPGAAP

-963 AAVPGRD
+963 AAAPGRD
-970 RVNPYGKLDFS
+970 RVSPYGKLDFS
-981 RVDLN
+981 RAELN

-1095 HPKEAAQAGILEAM
+1095 YPKEAAQAGILDAM

-1122 AANLEALEADPVSLG
+1122 AANLESLEADPVSLG

-1201 SIDTQDFADIQS
+1201 SIDTRDFADIQS

>member
-1 MPQFSLPTV
+1 MSQFSLPTV

-21 QNLRSLS
+21 KDLRSLS
-28 LLYSALARGQRGGG
+28 MLYAAMARGQRGGG

-49 GKVYHI
+49 GKVYYI

-226 GTLTNV
+226 GTLTHV

-253 AVVGAKAGSALGSAL
+253 AVVGAKTGSALGAAL

-287 GVPFGVGSYTRRVV
+287 GVPFGVGNYTRRVV
-301 NDPNLS
+301 NDQNLS

-346 RGATALAQRG
+346 RGAAALAQRG
-356 IGGGAMQRLANTGT
+356 IGGGAMQRLANAGT

-402 ENVVFNQTTG
+402 ENVVFNQNTG

-418 EYVMDAA
+418 EYVLDAA

-442 AKARRPVER
+442 ATARRSVER

-476 GSDAAVVSNAAEA
+476 GSDGSVVSNAAEA

-540 VHPNDKADV
+540 VHPNDKADA

-579 RAEVNSRVSMPGFNN
+579 RTEVNSRISLPGFNN
-594 VFKSRRER
+594 IFKSRRER
-602 QIVQEVAK
+602 QIVQEVVK

-617 LNDLFNDRLITP
+617 LSDLFNDRLITP
-629 DHVAAEPPYATGQ
+629 DHVAAEPPNATGQ

-661 ETVQQPVAEPVQQQP
+661 ETVQQPVAEPVQQPVAEPVQQQPVAEPVQPP

-687 PVQQQPVAETV
+687 PVQQ
-698 QQKPVNEPV
+698 
-707 QQQPVAELVQQQPVA
+707 PVA
-722 EPVQQPVVEP
+722 EP
-732 ARQTLKDFLP
+732 ARQALKDFLP

-838 QNATNRPVAESVAA
+838 QDATNRPVAESVAA

-963 AAVPGRD
+963 AAAPARD

-996 LMLGKALRDSLD
+996 LMLGKALLDSLG
-1008 DAEKIVAISTAS
+1008 DAEKLYAISNA
-1020 ALHPHGNRY
+1020 APIHRHGDRH
-1029 STGLSALGWYARQ
+1029 STGTSTLGWYARQ
-1042 RGGESPVIN
+1042 RGGESPYIN
-1051 ADLDAVLGTIETPP
+1051 DDLDAVLGTIETPP

-1090 PLIEQ
+1090 LLIEQ
-1095 HPKEAAQAGILEAM
+1095 YPKEAAQAGILDAM

-1201 SIDTQDFADIQS
+1201 SIDTRDFADIQS

>member
-21 QNLRSLS
+21 KNLRSLS
-28 LLYSALARGQRGGG
+28 LLYAAMARGQRGGG

-253 AVVGAKAGSALGSAL
+253 AVVGAKTGSALGSAL

-346 RGATALAQRG
+346 RGAAALAQRG
-356 IGGGAMQRLANTGT
+356 IGGGAMQRLANAGT

-402 ENVVFNQTTG
+402 ENVVFNQNTG
-412 LDTPLS
+412 LATPLS
-418 EYVMDAA
+418 ENVLDAA

-442 AKARRPVER
+442 AKARRSVER

-476 GSDAAVVSNAAEA
+476 GSDGAVVSNAAEA

-497 AGSSAFKPYTGRNK
+497 TGSSAFKPYAGRNK
-511 RYIGISDDVASMLRA
+511 RYIGISDDAANMLRA
-526 MFTDKSAPADNFAT
+526 MFTDKRAAADNFIT
-540 VHPNDKADV
+540 TRPQDNADV
-549 KASAKFRND
+549 KANAKLLND
-558 LYIGDYI
+558 IYIGEYLS
-565 NGLLKFTGMSVEQL
+565 GMLKFSGMSVEQL
-579 RAEVNSRVSMPGFNN
+579 RAEVNSRISMPGFND

-617 LNDLFNDRLITP
+617 LSDLFNDRLITP
-629 DHVAAEPPYATGQ
+629 DHVAAEPPNATGQ

-661 ETVQQPVAEPVQQQP
+661 ETVQQPVA
-676 VAEPVQQPVAE
+676 
-687 PVQQQPVAETV
+687 
-698 QQKPVNEPV
+698 
-707 QQQPVAELVQQQPVA
+707 
-722 EPVQQPVVEP
+722 EP

-892 QVAGTVAP
+892 QVAGTTAP
-900 DAGVVVRKRARKA
+900 DAGVIVRKRARKA
-913 APADGERSV
+913 APADGERSA
-922 GDAAAQPATTGESAG
+922 GDAAAQPATTGESTG
-937 SPRTARSAG
+937 SPRTTRSAG

-963 AAVPGRD
+963 VEAPGRG
-970 RVNPYGKLDFS
+970 RVSPYGKLDFS

-1020 ALHPHGNRY
+1020 ALHPHGNRH

-1095 HPKEAAQAGILEAM
+1095 HPKEAAQAGILDAM

>member
-287 GVPFGVGSYTRRVV
+287 GVPSGVGSYTRRVV

-346 RGATALAQRG
+346 RGAAALAQRG
-356 IGGGAMQRLANTGT
+356 IGGGAMQRLANAGT

-402 ENVVFNQTTG
+402 ENVVFNQNTG

-418 EYVMDAA
+418 EYVLDAA

-442 AKARRPVER
+442 AKARRSVER

-476 GSDAAVVSNAAEA
+476 GSDGAVVSNAAEA

-540 VHPNDKADV
+540 VHPNDKADA

-579 RAEVNSRVSMPGFNN
+579 RTEVNSRISMPGFNN
-594 VFKSRRER
+594 IFKSRRER

-617 LNDLFNDRLITP
+617 LSDLFNDRLITP
-629 DHVAAEPPYATGQ
+629 DHVAAEPPNATGQ
-642 PAPAKVR
+642 PAPARVR

-661 ETVQQPVAEPVQQQP
+661 ETVQQPVAETVQQQQQP

-687 PVQQQPVAETV
+687 TV
-698 QQKPVNEPV
+698 
-707 QQQPVAELVQQQPVA
+707 QQPVA
-722 EPVQQPVVEP
+722 EPVQQPVAEP
-732 ARQTLKDFLP
+732 ARQVLKDFLP

-1020 ALHPHGNRY
+1020 ALHPHGNRH

-1095 HPKEAAQAGILEAM
+1095 HPKEAAQAGILDAM

-1201 SIDTQDFADIQS
+1201 SIDTRDFADIQS

-1218 ANDLG
+1218 AHDLG